1 MFHRIPELF
10 STFLQRHRWHCQQQ
24 RNDLQFCLDRP
35 IFGALT
41 AR

>member
-10 STFLQRHRWHCQQQ
+10 STFLRRHRWRRQQ

-35 IFGALT
+35 IFGAPT